1 MIISNELLK
10 ALKALIK
17 GNFIDEETVG
27 RVLALHSFLPYQNI
41 LDSMGKQAFRVP
53 DFLRKEAVDNEQA
66 DAEDF
71 EDECEQADYMLSSDS
86 AAFMEPEKIGPL
98 EKSD

>member
-1 MIISNELLK
+1 MENKLL
-10 ALKALIK
+10 
-17 GNFIDEETVG
+17 
-27 RVLALHSFLPYQNI
+27 
-41 LDSMGKQAFRVP
+41 MVP

-86 AAFMEPEKIGPL
+86 AAFMEPKKIGLL
-98 EKSD
+98 EKTD

>member
-1 MIISNELLK
+1 MENKLL
-10 ALKALIK
+10 
-17 GNFIDEETVG
+17 
-27 RVLALHSFLPYQNI
+27 
-41 LDSMGKQAFRVP
+41 MVP

-66 DAEDF
+66 D
-71 EDECEQADYMLSSDS
+71 YMLSPDS

>member
-1 MIISNELLK
+1 M
-10 ALKALIK
+10 
-17 GNFIDEETVG
+17 G
-27 RVLALHSFLPYQNI
+27 RVLAAPQFSAVSKSSRRMENKLL
-41 LDSMGKQAFRVP
+41 MVP

-71 EDECEQADYMLSSDS
+71 ESDS
-86 AAFMEPEKIGPL
+86 AAFMESEKIGPL

>member
-1 MIISNELLK
+1 MAAPQFSAVSKSSRRMENKLL
-10 ALKALIK
+10 
-17 GNFIDEETVG
+17 
-27 RVLALHSFLPYQNI
+27 
-41 LDSMGKQAFRVP
+41 MVP

-66 DAEDF
+66 D
-71 EDECEQADYMLSSDS
+71 YMLSPDS

>member
-1 MIISNELLK
+1 M
-10 ALKALIK
+10 
-17 GNFIDEETVG
+17 G
-27 RVLALHSFLPYQNI
+27 RVLAAPQFSAVSKYSRRMENKLL
-41 LDSMGKQAFRVP
+41 MVP

-66 DAEDF
+66 DAEGF

>member
-1 MIISNELLK
+1 MENKLL
-10 ALKALIK
+10 
-17 GNFIDEETVG
+17 
-27 RVLALHSFLPYQNI
+27 
-41 LDSMGKQAFRVP
+41 MVP

-86 AAFMEPEKIGPL
+86 AAFMEPEKTG
-98 EKSD
+98 ST

>member
-1 MIISNELLK
+1 MGRGLAAPQLSAVSKYSRRMENKLL
-10 ALKALIK
+10 
-17 GNFIDEETVG
+17 
-27 RVLALHSFLPYQNI
+27 
-41 LDSMGKQAFRVP
+41 MVP

-71 EDECEQADYMLSSDS
+71 EDECEQADYMHSSDY
-86 AAFMEPEKIGPL
+86 AVFMEPEKIGPL